1 LFLDEPTA
9 GVDVELRKDMWNIVR
24 KLRQSGVTIILTTH
38 YIEEAEEI
46 ADRIGVISAGELL
59 LVEDKKVTYD
69 TGGDGTGITKL
80 LQTIQDSGLQLKD
93 MQTTQSSLEDIFVT
107 LVHQKSDEGQA
118 A

>member
-1 LFLDEPTA
+1 VEYRTKTPTIRSHYHSEY
-9 GVDVELRKDMWNIVR
+9 ELILGEESN
-24 KLRQSGVTIILTTH
+24 KLI
-38 YIEEAEEI
+38 Y
-46 ADRIGVISAGELL
+46 
-59 LVEDKKVTYD
+59 TYD